1 MARPCKGTPASSD
14 IRVRESSR
22 SSIVTSSA
30 RHGGESSPGGEEHCE
45 RRRVV
50 MDDGPCAPICTPYAG
65 GASKALGAS
74 SHGMWGRSTWKRSRR
89 LRERV
94 PSFALYSRQRTSCA
108 HSQSVGY
115 PWLPAFDSAECRS
128 PVRSGVGCGDHM
140 QPSVGGGTGLTIHH
154 HFTSDGRETTRGRPG
169 TRGSVPLY
177 G

>member
-1 MARPCKGTPASSD
+1 M
-14 IRVRESSR
+14 VL
-22 SSIVTSSA
+22 
-30 RHGGESSPGGEEHCE
+30 
-45 RRRVV
+45 
-50 MDDGPCAPICTPYAG
+50 DDDPRAPICTPCAG
-65 GASKALGAS
+65 GAS
-74 SHGMWGRSTWKRSRR
+74 SHGMWGRSTWKRTRR

-154 HFTSDGRETTRGRPG
+154 HFTSTPGRWNRKRDDAGDPDRSADALTSAGIRVSCGPFVERTSRTPIPACPRWRLDPSGVARMPH
-169 TRGSVPLY
+169 R
-177 G
+177 

>member
-1 MARPCKGTPASSD
+1 MFALPPNIETSVSEWWHGHVVLASPD

-50 MDDGPCAPICTPYAG
+50 MDDGPCAPICTPCAG
-65 GASKALGAS
+65 GAS
-74 SHGMWGRSTWKRSRR
+74 SHGMWGRSTWKRTRR

-154 HFTSDGRETTRGRPG
+154 HFTSTPGRWNWKRDDAW
-169 TRGSVPLY
+169 
-177 G
+177 

>member
-1 MARPCKGTPASSD
+1 MFALPPNTETSVSEWWHGRAVPGTPASPD

-74 SHGMWGRSTWKRSRR
+74 SHGMWGRSTWKRTRR

-115 PWLPAFDSAECRS
+115 PPSIRRSRRCRS
-128 PVRSGVGCGDHM
+128 PGRSEAGWDV
-140 QPSVGGGTGLTIHH
+140 V
-154 HFTSDGRETTRGRPG
+154 TTCNHLL
-169 TRGSVPLY
+169 VEAQD
-177 G
+177 